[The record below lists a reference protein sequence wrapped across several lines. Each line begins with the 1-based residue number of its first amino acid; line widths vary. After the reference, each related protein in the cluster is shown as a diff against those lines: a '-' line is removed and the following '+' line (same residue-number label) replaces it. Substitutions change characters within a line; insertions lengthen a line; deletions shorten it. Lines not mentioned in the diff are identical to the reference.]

1 MKLWIQEK
9 ENCILL
15 KIHVNPRSSKNQVTG
30 LHGDALNVKLTAPA
44 VEGKANK
51 ALVEFLS
58 EYFGIKKKQVEIKS
72 GDKSREKTVALKDVG
87 IRNIEERIAGRM
99 SDA

>member
-9 ENCILL
+9 ENTVLL

-30 LHGDALNVKLTAPA
+30 LHGDALNIKITAPA

-51 ALVEFLS
+51 ALIEFLA
-58 EYFGIKKKQVEIKS
+58 EYFGVKKKQVEIKS
-72 GDKSREKTVALKDVG
+72 GDKSREKVVALTDVSIKDV
-87 IRNIEERIAGRM
+87 EGRM
-99 SDA
+99 ADARGG